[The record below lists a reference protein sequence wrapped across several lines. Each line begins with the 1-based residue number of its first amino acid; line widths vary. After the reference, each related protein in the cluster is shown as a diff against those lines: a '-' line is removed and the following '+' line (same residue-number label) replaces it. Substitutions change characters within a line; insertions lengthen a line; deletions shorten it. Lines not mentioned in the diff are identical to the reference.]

1 MGKAERDEVEGWRW
15 KAVVVVMARDQGLE
29 RGMGTEDG
37 QVSLEL
43 SDVWM
48 LVWLRGGARS

>member
-43 SDVWM
+43 SDVWV